1 MPTPQSLPTPQSP
14 PTPQWLLERYIE
26 AKDLVRPHLMQG
38 IYAPDAVLTFS
49 IATDSISFPP
59 RVVGIDGITRTLV
72 VDFGAKYSR
81 CKTFYVCD
89 SVPPKTAEVAI
100 LPWLVL
106 MSEPTA
112 SRLRIG
118 KGYYEWTLQ
127 RNGGGNLQVVAM
139 HIHIEKMDA
148 IDEIEPHLLE
158 TAQSVLSYPW
168 LRPATLRSQFQTLV
182 EADPAFAFLSDFR
195 TPLDP
200 VASGRPLSSPT
211 ST

>member
-1 MPTPQSLPTPQSP
+1 MPTSQSLSAT
-14 PTPQWLLERYIE
+14 QWLLERYVE
-26 AKDLVRPHLMQG
+26 AKDLVRPQLMRE

-59 RVVGIDGITRTLV
+59 RVEGIDGITKTLV
-72 VDFGAKYSR
+72 VDFGIRYTR

-89 SVPPKTAEVAI
+89 SAPPETAEVAI

-106 MSEPTA
+106 MSEPAA

-118 KGYYEWTLQ
+118 KGCYEWTFQ
-127 RNGGGNLQVVAM
+127 RGGGVNLRVIAM
-139 HIHIEKMDA
+139 HIHIERMDA
-148 IDEIEPHLLE
+148 VDEVAPHLLDA
-158 TAQSVLSYPW
+158 AQSVLSYPW
-168 LRPATLRSQFQTLV
+168 LSPAMLRSGLQTLID
-182 EADPAFAFLSDFR
+182 ADPAYGFLSGFR

-200 VASGRPLSSPT
+200 AASGRPRSGPI

>member
-1 MPTPQSLPTPQSP
+1 MLTPQSLPN
-14 PTPQWLLERYIE
+14 PQWILERYIE
-26 AKDLVRPHLMQG
+26 AKDLVRPQLMQG

-59 RVVGIDGITRTLV
+59 RVVGIDGITKTLV

-89 SVPPKTAEVAI
+89 SVPLKTAEVAI

-106 MSEPTA
+106 MSEPAA

-118 KGYYEWTLQ
+118 KGYYEWTFQ
-127 RNGGGNLQVVAM
+127 RRGEDGLQVVAM
-139 HIHIEKMDA
+139 HIHIERMDA
-148 IDEIEPHLLE
+148 IEEIEPHLLE

-168 LRPATLRSQFQTLV
+168 LRPATLRSRFQTLV
-182 EADPAFAFLSDFR
+182 EAGPRFAFLSDFK

-200 VASGRPLSSPT
+200 DASGRPLSAPT